1 MRKRILG
8 LLLMV
13 VFVFS
18 LSACTTSENSRNDAA
33 GQTEAEQ
40 SGQNDSAKTAVVFFS
55 ATGTTAEAA
64 NLIAEQT
71 DADLFEIVS
80 QETYTSEDLNYT
92 DDNCRANREMDNA
105 AARPA
110 IENDL
115 SKVAEYEVIYLGYPI
130 WHGTAPRIIQ
140 TFLENYDLSNA
151 TIYTFCTSGGSG
163 IEQSIQ
169 DLKSSYPDI
178 NIADG
183 KRLND
188 ATAADIREWIETRQ
202 SGSTYESNEPML

>member
-18 LSACTTSENSRNDAA
+18 LSACTTSENNGNDAA
-33 GQTEAEQ
+33 AQTEVEQ
-40 SGQNDSAKTAVVFFS
+40 SGQSDSAKTAVVFFS

-71 DADLFEIVS
+71 DADLFEIVP
-80 QETYTSEDLNYT
+80 QEAYTSEDLNYT
-92 DDNCRANREMDNA
+92 DDNCRANQEMDNA

-202 SGSTYESNEPML
+202 

>member
-1 MRKRILG
+1 
-8 LLLMV
+8 
-13 VFVFS
+13 
-18 LSACTTSENSRNDAA
+18 
-33 GQTEAEQ
+33 
-40 SGQNDSAKTAVVFFS
+40 
-55 ATGTTAEAA
+55 
-64 NLIAEQT
+64 
-71 DADLFEIVS
+71 
-80 QETYTSEDLNYT
+80 
-92 DDNCRANREMDNA
+92 MDNA

-202 SGSTYESNEPML
+202 

>member
-40 SGQNDSAKTAVVFFS
+40 SGQNDSAKTAVAFFS
-55 ATGTTAEAA
+55 ATETTAEAA

-71 DADLFEIVS
+71 DADLFEIVP

-92 DDNCRANREMDNA
+92 DDNCRANQEMDNA

-151 TIYTFCTSGGSG
+151 AIYTFCTSGGSG

-202 SGSTYESNEPML
+202 

>member
-18 LSACTTSENSRNDAA
+18 LSACTTSENNGNDAA
-33 GQTEAEQ
+33 AQTEVEQ
-40 SGQNDSAKTAVVFFS
+40 SGQSDSAKTAVVFFS

-71 DADLFEIVS
+71 DADLFEIVP
-80 QETYTSEDLNYT
+80 QKAYTSEDLNYT
-92 DDNCRANREMDNA
+92 DDNCRANQEMDNA

-202 SGSTYESNEPML
+202 

>member
-18 LSACTTSENSRNDAA
+18 LSACTTSENSGNDAA

-71 DADLFEIVS
+71 DADLFEIVP

-202 SGSTYESNEPML
+202 

>member
-1 MRKRILG
+1 
-8 LLLMV
+8 MV

-18 LSACTTSENSRNDAA
+18 LSACTTSENNGNDAA
-33 GQTEAEQ
+33 AQTKVEQ
-40 SGQNDSAKTAVVFFS
+40 SGQSDSAKTAVVFFS

-71 DADLFEIVS
+71 DADLFEIVP
-80 QETYTSEDLNYT
+80 QKAYTSEDLSYT
-92 DDNCRANREMDNA
+92 DDNCRANQEMDNA

-202 SGSTYESNEPML
+202 

>member
-1 MRKRILG
+1 MRKRIFG
-8 LLLMV
+8 LLLAI

-18 LSACTTSENSRNDAA
+18 LSACTTSENNGTDAA
-33 GQTEAEQ
+33 GQPEAEQ
-40 SGQNDSAKTAVVFFS
+40 AGQSDSAKTAVVFFS

-64 NLIAEQT
+64 NLIAEET
-71 DADLFEIVS
+71 SADLFEIVP
-80 QETYTSEDLNYT
+80 QEAYTSEDLNYT
-92 DDNCRANREMDNA
+92 DDNCRANQEMANA

-110 IENDL
+110 IKNDL

-151 TIYTFCTSGGSG
+151 TVYTFCTSGGSG

-169 DLKSSYPDI
+169 DLKDSYPDI

-183 KRLND
+183 KRLNG
-188 ATAADIREWIETRQ
+188 ATEAEIREWIDAQ
-202 SGSTYESNEPML
+202 K

>member
-1 MRKRILG
+1 
-8 LLLMV
+8 MV

-71 DADLFEIVS
+71 DADLFEIVP

-202 SGSTYESNEPML
+202 

>member
-18 LSACTTSENSRNDAA
+18 LSACTTSENNGNDAA
-33 GQTEAEQ
+33 AQTETEQ

-71 DADLFEIVS
+71 DADLFEIVP
-80 QETYTSEDLNYT
+80 QEAYTSEDLNYT
-92 DDNCRANREMDNA
+92 DDNCRANQEMDNA

-202 SGSTYESNEPML
+202 

>member
-18 LSACTTSENSRNDAA
+18 LSACTTSENNGNDAA
-33 GQTEAEQ
+33 AQTEAEQ
-40 SGQNDSAKTAVVFFS
+40 SGQSDSAKTAVVFFS

-71 DADLFEIVS
+71 DADLFEIVP
-80 QETYTSEDLNYT
+80 QEAYTPEDLNYT
-92 DDNCRANREMDNA
+92 DDNCRANQEMDNA

-202 SGSTYESNEPML
+202 

>member
-18 LSACTTSENSRNDAA
+18 LSACTTSENSGNDAA

-71 DADLFEIVS
+71 DADLFEIVP

-169 DLKSSYPDI
+169 DLKGSYPDI

-202 SGSTYESNEPML
+202 

>member
-18 LSACTTSENSRNDAA
+18 LSACTTSENNGNDAA
-33 GQTEAEQ
+33 AQTEAEQ
-40 SGQNDSAKTAVVFFS
+40 SGQSDSAKTAVVFFS

-71 DADLFEIVS
+71 DADLFEIVP
-80 QETYTSEDLNYT
+80 QKAYTSEDLNYT
-92 DDNCRANREMDNA
+92 DDNCRANQEMDNA

-202 SGSTYESNEPML
+202 

>member
-18 LSACTTSENSRNDAA
+18 LSACTTSENSGNDAV

-71 DADLFEIVS
+71 DADLFEIVP

-202 SGSTYESNEPML
+202 

>member
-18 LSACTTSENSRNDAA
+18 LSACTTSENNGNDAA
-33 GQTEAEQ
+33 AQTKTEQ
-40 SGQNDSAKTAVVFFS
+40 SGQSDSAKTAVVFFS

-71 DADLFEIVS
+71 DADLFEIVP
-80 QETYTSEDLNYT
+80 QEAYTSEDLNYT
-92 DDNCRANREMDNA
+92 DDNCRANQEMDNA

-115 SKVAEYEVIYLGYPI
+115 SKVEEYEVIYLGYPI

-202 SGSTYESNEPML
+202 

>member
-18 LSACTTSENSRNDAA
+18 LSACTTSENNGNDAA
-33 GQTEAEQ
+33 AQTKVEQ
-40 SGQNDSAKTAVVFFS
+40 SGQSDSAKTAVVFFS

-71 DADLFEIVS
+71 DADLFEIVP
-80 QETYTSEDLNYT
+80 QKAYTSEDLSYT
-92 DDNCRANREMDNA
+92 DDNCRANQEMDNA

-202 SGSTYESNEPML
+202 

>member
-18 LSACTTSENSRNDAA
+18 LSACTTSENSGNDAV

-188 ATAADIREWIETRQ
+188 ATAADIREWIETGH